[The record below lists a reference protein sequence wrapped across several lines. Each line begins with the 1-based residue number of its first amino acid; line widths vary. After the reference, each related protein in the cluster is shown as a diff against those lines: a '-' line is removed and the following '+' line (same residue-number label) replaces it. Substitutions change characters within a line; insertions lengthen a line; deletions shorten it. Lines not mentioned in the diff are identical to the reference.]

1 MRFARAEMGLCRM
14 RRSLTAAVVATGLLA
29 GCAGQAELEPGEVY
43 DPIEPANRMVFAVND
58 TVDTFVLQ
66 PTAYIYKEAVPDP
79 VRDMVRNFLDWLKT
93 PVVLA
98 NDLFQGDWNAAGVT
112 ASRFVAN
119 APFFGFVDN
128 ATGLGLEHREEDFGQ
143 TLAVYGTNDG
153 PYIVLPLLGPSNAR
167 DTVGLVVDYFL
178 DPINYLGD
186 GPLDRDSDKTKIQ
199 VGRKVAGAVDFR
211 ARNFSTINEIKQTSV
226 DYYARVRTIYKQRR
240 DALIGNGTPPAGAA
254 RPSPSGE
261 FEQYVPGGQPAE
273 NALPKSPSS

>member
-1 MRFARAEMGLCRM
+1 MGLCRM
-14 RRSLTAAVVATGLLA
+14 RRSFTAAVVATGLLA
-29 GCAGQAELEPGEVY
+29 GCASQTELEPGEVY

-66 PTAYIYKEAVPDP
+66 PTAYLYKEAVPDP
-79 VRDMVRNFLDWLKT
+79 VRDMVRSFLDWLKT

-128 ATGLGLEHREEDFGQ
+128 ATGLGLEHRDEDFGQ
-143 TLAVYGTNDG
+143 TLAVYGTGDG
-153 PYIVLPLLGPSNAR
+153 PYIVLPLLGPSNTR

-178 DPINYLGD
+178 DPINYVRG
-186 GPLDRDSDKTKIQ
+186 GPFERDTDKTRVQ
-199 VGRKVAGAVDFR
+199 VGRRVAGAVDFR
-211 ARNFSTINEIKQTSV
+211 ARHFSAINELKQTSV

-240 DALIGNGTPPAGAA
+240 DALISNGKPPAG
-254 RPSPSGE
+254 PGGSSTSEE
-261 FEQYVPGGQPAE
+261 FEEYVPGGQPAE
-273 NALPKSPSS
+273 KGGVKSPSS